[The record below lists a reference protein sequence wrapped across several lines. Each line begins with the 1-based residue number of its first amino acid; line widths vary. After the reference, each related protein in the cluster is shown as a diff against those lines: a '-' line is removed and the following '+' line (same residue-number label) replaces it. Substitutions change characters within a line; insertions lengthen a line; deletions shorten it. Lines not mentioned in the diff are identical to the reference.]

1 MSRLAALL
9 WVMGGSV
16 LAGVLVVVVLM
27 IPELQGQAMRF
38 IPIAAGVGY
47 VLGIPL
53 AMIAARSITR
63 KIN

>member
-16 LAGVLVVVVLM
+16 LGGVLVVIVLM
-27 IPELQGQAMRF
+27 VPGLDAQAMRF

-53 AMIAARSITR
+53 ALIAARSITLR
-63 KIN
+63 V